1 MSVHTVSRKMTLQR
15 PRHMS
20 MSIWRRARVELVA
33 SKMATCPPRCSIQ
46 ASMSSSA
53 SLATAV
59 RDASAASLEGSK
71 NSALHLRPTKSRR
84 YLPTLKWRVSWP
96 SHVR

>member
-1 MSVHTVSRKMTLQR
+1 MSVHTVSRKITLHR

-20 MSIWRRARVELVA
+20 VSICRRERVLLVA
-33 SKMATCPPRCSIQ
+33 SKMPTWPPRCSIH
-46 ASMSSSA
+46 ASMSSIA
-53 SLATAV
+53 SLATAL
-59 RDASAASLEGSK
+59 RLATALSLPGSK

-96 SHVR
+96 SHVK